1 MTVVVG
7 WTPDRYG
14 RAALEFG
21 VAEADLRAQPL
32 VVVNATKGDAW
43 VDPGFA
49 QEEVVSNLDA
59 ELARLGVPHEIRRP
73 MGGDVAQQV
82 IDVAVEVDASVL
94 VIGLRHRTAVGKLLM
109 GSTAQRILL
118 DCPCP
123 VLAVKDATERS

>member
-14 RAALEFG
+14 RAALEHG

-32 VVVNATKGDAW
+32 VVVNATKGDAL
-43 VDPGFA
+43 VDPRFA
-49 QEEVVSNLDA
+49 REEEATSLDA
-59 ELARLGVPHEIRRP
+59 ELARLGVPHQIRRP
-73 MGGDVAQQV
+73 VGADVAEQI
-82 IDVAVEVDASVL
+82 IDVVMEVDASVL

-123 VLAVKDATERS
+123 VLAVKDAAERP

>member
-1 MTVVVG
+1 
-7 WTPDRYG
+7 
-14 RAALEFG
+14 
-21 VAEADLRAQPL
+21 
-32 VVVNATKGDAW
+32 
-43 VDPGFA
+43 
-49 QEEVVSNLDA
+49 
-59 ELARLGVPHEIRRP
+59 
-73 MGGDVAQQV
+73 V